1 MQLHHPKE
9 LRAAESGA
17 SLSLSDSSKSDELQV
32 GSHNNKIDSIVNKQN
47 RQLSLRKYIKR
58 SGAAYI
64 SSSNKKLEL
73 DRALTRFIIKDIQPL
88 SIVDDTG
95 FADFVR
101 TLDPRYPMPSRRHLR
116 DVLLDKAYNN
126 TVGHIYDILRPIK
139 FIAITFDGWTSR
151 TTQSYLVI
159 TAHFLLDS
167 GLAVVTLAVQ
177 PIQSRATSKNL
188 KALVNSVLS
197 KFPGVSV
204 MCAVTDCGSNMIQTC
219 ELLKMR
225 NMPCAAHKIQRIVVI
240 AIAKTESFLDAKKEE
255 NLLEGLFVDDE
266 YDAITH
272 NDSSAN
278 RLLEQEMAKRG
289 QQPMKLMQPCK
300 THWNSLFYLLESAQ
314 KIGDPL
320 YQVLYQCDK
329 WELKLNLAEEHLIPQ
344 ILRILKPFVTATTK
358 LSGDSY
364 PTINL
369 VIPTTKQILVDLEN
383 LQRTEENDLFEAGD
397 TIKVTGD
404 ECVKIE
410 SRDALR
416 FLEDI
421 QTLTKER
428 MMEYE
433 IRTITGISTI
443 LDPRF
448 KKHAFVSEGNYR
460 TMAERLKEE
469 LKAEIVAAN
478 TRMRAER
485 SDISISRPT
494 KKGEYTFLDEVRTR
508 TYTDST
514 IHTTAQAIVH
524 LNNYM
529 EEPLLGEQDDVL
541 AYWTNYK
548 ACDPLRDIA
557 LRYLIVPASSVPSE
571 RVNSTAGNT
580 ITDKRARLSPSLAER
595 LIFLNENF
603 KFLKL

>member
-1 MQLHHPKE
+1 
-9 LRAAESGA
+9 
-17 SLSLSDSSKSDELQV
+17 
-32 GSHNNKIDSIVNKQN
+32 
-47 RQLSLRKYIKR
+47 
-58 SGAAYI
+58 
-64 SSSNKKLEL
+64 
-73 DRALTRFIIKDIQPL
+73 
-88 SIVDDTG
+88 
-95 FADFVR
+95 
-101 TLDPRYPMPSRRHLR
+101 
-116 DVLLDKAYNN
+116 
-126 TVGHIYDILRPIK
+126 
-139 FIAITFDGWTSR
+139 
-151 TTQSYLVI
+151 
-159 TAHFLLDS
+159 
-167 GLAVVTLAVQ
+167 
-177 PIQSRATSKNL
+177 
-188 KALVNSVLS
+188 
-197 KFPGVSV
+197 
-204 MCAVTDCGSNMIQTC
+204 
-219 ELLKMR
+219 
-225 NMPCAAHKIQRIVVI
+225 
-240 AIAKTESFLDAKKEE
+240 
-255 NLLEGLFVDDE
+255 
-266 YDAITH
+266 
-272 NDSSAN
+272 
-278 RLLEQEMAKRG
+278 MAKRG

-300 THWNSLFYLLESAQ
+300 TRWNSLFYLLESAQ

-329 WELKLNLAEEHLIPQ
+329 WELKLNPAEEHLIPQ

-529 EEPLLGEQDDVL
+529 KEPLLGEQDDVL

-548 ACDPLRDIA
+548 ACDPLRDIV